1 MNDKDFKKGSVEA
14 FDSNWADRKETKYF
28 HFNKNNPETQ
38 IQLAFSENFK
48 LFNEI
53 LDKPDFTGRVL
64 EVGCGRG
71 SVSAYYANNG
81 WDCTLLDLSK
91 EAIDRA
97 KEAFN
102 ANGLEAKFDVGDAL
116 NLPYEDATFDL
127 TFSIGLLEHFEDS
140 TDVIAE
146 QKRVLKDG
154 GLFIAYVVPDFE
166 DNIQYQYEWVN
177 ELLRLVQPSQDNSEK
192 PKDEVFRSDNL
203 SSHYMEIMNKLDL
216 NKTDVTG
223 CFPLPMV
230 SHSPDFP
237 FSLLNPNAEKHLV
250 KTFKKMLSDRAKK
263 LNMNNPWRCD
273 VDFGQA
279 LVISGI
285 K

>member
-127 TFSIGLLEHFEDS
+127 TFSIGLLVHFEDS

-237 FSLLNPNAEKHLV
+237 FSLLNPNAEMHLV
-250 KTFKKMLSDRAKK
+250 KTFKKMLSDRAEEF
-263 LNMNNPWRCD
+263 NMINPWRCD